1 MIFDDVKDMK
11 NAGFQGFHTIESLM
25 ESGCSE
31 VPLQSGL
38 FLVVWP
44 SGEVPEFLH
53 QSAAEDFK
61 GRNPSL
67 PEETLQVRWVQSA
80 KVVFIGRAGGES
92 HEETLQW
99 RLRQYMRS
107 GQGGAAGRLAA
118 RLIWQIKDCHQMQVC
133 WVTSGADNPAELE
146 KSLLVLFEDTYGSL
160 PFANL
165 RM

>member
-1 MIFDDVKDMK
+1 MIFDDIKDMK
-11 NAGFQGFHTIESLM
+11 DAGFQGFCTIESLI

-31 VPLQSGL
+31 VPLQSGV

-44 SGEVPEFLH
+44 SESVPQFLQ

-67 PEETLQVRWVQSA
+67 PEETLQDRWVQGA

-92 HEETLQW
+92 QEETLQW
-99 RLRQYMRS
+99 RLRQYMRA
-107 GQGGAAGRLAA
+107 GQGRAAGRLGES
-118 RLIWQIKDCHQMQVC
+118 LIWQIKDC
-133 WVTSGADNPAELE
+133 
-146 KSLLVLFEDTYGSL
+146 LLVLFEDTYGGL